1 MLMFK
6 QFIKENAITGYN
18 TLLNEELNDAQ
29 KAVVD
34 SWGENTKAKK
44 ISKDAIPEGQD
55 RTYIPL
61 EHPDDNKPVEPHPDV
76 KAHLEKH
83 GYKITDYKGNKAVE
97 PKYGREIR
105 IGKALAATGAS
116 KELVSTFNND
126 PKRAASNSGKLG
138 VVISRHPHDVA
149 GMSTDRGWRS
159 CMSMSTT
166 GAKKGIG
173 AGSNSHYLK
182 HDVQQGTHVA
192 YLVHEHDKEAK
203 QPLARIA
210 LKPFQ
215 SEDKKDT
222 ILRPEESQYGTSDH
236 AFGHTVK
243 KWAET
248 NFPVKDDKIYR
259 KNKKLY
265 NDDQKDVI
273 ASPNASLKSKDPNT
287 RAAAFDNSN
296 VSHEHITKGL
306 NDEQAQVQ
314 LAAIQHPNATAEHIT
329 KALGIDHIGIRA
341 AAIQHPNAT
350 AEHITHVLHN
360 DGDDYVRKAALKN
373 KNVTAEHLTHVLNN
387 KWGEDR
393 NVRIAALQHPNLPA
407 KEITKVLNGTSSPE
421 KVFAISNPN
430 ATPEHIN
437 KALDANNHSDIRQY
451 AIENSHVKLSPEHIT
466 KALNDVDPRVRAAAV
481 RRPEATAEHITKG
494 VNDEKSFVRQHAIQN
509 PNANAEHISKILNDP
524 NETDGVKKIALAH
537 PKATP
542 EHITKALRDP
552 DESVRRTAI
561 SNPNAN
567 AEHITKALS
576 DPDDVV
582 RRRAI
587 NHPNAN
593 EDHAL
598 KASGDSS
605 MFIRN
610 DAEQRLA
617 QFRVAN
623 KRKSKEL

>member
-6 QFIKENAITGYN
+6 QFIKEYMTITGYN
-18 TLLNEELNDAQ
+18 EILNEELNDDQ

-34 SWGENTKAKK
+34 SWGPNTKAKK
-44 ISKDAIPEGQD
+44 ISANVIPKGED

-83 GYKITDYKGNKAVE
+83 GYKITDYRNNKAVE

-105 IGKALAATGAS
+105 IGKALNATGAS
-116 KELVSTFNND
+116 KDLMDTFNND

-149 GMSTDRGWRS
+149 GMSTDKGWRS

-203 QPLARIA
+203 SPLARIA
-210 LKPFQ
+210 LKPFH
-215 SEDKKDT
+215 SENKKDT
-222 ILRPEESQYGTSDH
+222 ILRPEDKTYGTSDH

-248 NFPVKDDKIYR
+248 NFPAKDDKVYR
-259 KNKKLY
+259 KSKKLY
-265 NDDQKDVI
+265 NDDQKDVV
-273 ASPNASLKSKDPNT
+273 ASPNALLKSKDPND
-287 RAAAFDNSN
+287 RAATFDNSN

-306 NDEQAQVQ
+306 NDENVQVQ
-314 LAAIQHPNATAEHIT
+314 YAAIQHPNATAEHIT

-341 AAIQHPNAT
+341 AAIQQPNAT

-360 DGDDYVRKAALKN
+360 DGDDYVRKSALKN
-373 KNVTAEHLTHVLNN
+373 KNATAEHLTHVLNN
-387 KWGEDR
+387 KWGEAAD
-393 NVRIAALQHPNLPA
+393 VRLAALQHPKLPS
-407 KEITKVLNGTSSPE
+407 KEITRVLNGSNSITE
-421 KVFAISNPN
+421 KAYAVVHPN
-430 ATPEHIN
+430 ATPEHIT
-437 KALDANNHSDIRQY
+437 KALSDESADVRRR
-451 AIENSHVKLSPEHIT
+451 AIGNPHVKLSSEHIT
-466 KALNDVDPRVRAAAV
+466 KALNDDDPKVRGVAA
-481 RRPEATAEHITKG
+481 RRPEAKPEHISKAL
-494 VNDEKSFVRQHAIQN
+494 NDETSFVRGHAIQN
-509 PNANAEHISKILNDP
+509 PNANAEHISKALND
-524 NETDGVKKIALAH
+524 EDDGVKKLAVAH
-537 PKATP
+537 PNATA
-542 EHITKALRDP
+542 EHISKALNNP
-552 DESVRRTAI
+552 DEAVRRTAI

-567 AEHITKALS
+567 AEHISKALN
-576 DPDDVV
+576 DGDDVV
-582 RRRAI
+582 RRKAI
-587 NHPNAN
+587 DHPNAN
-593 EDHAL
+593 EDHAF
-598 KASGDSS
+598 KASGDKS
-605 MFIRN
+605 MFVRN
-610 DAEQRLA
+610 AAEQRLA
-617 QFRVAN
+617 QLRVAD